1 MGVPYG
7 LICVAIALALLPVAL
22 AINLLALPC
31 LLAYPPKTVSFSR
44 PLLVPMA
51 VWGYMCMG
59 MMYLPLIP
67 FNVGGD

>member
-7 LICVAIALALLPVAL
+7 LICVAIGLALLPVAL

-31 LLAYPPKTVSFSR
+31 LLAYPQDYTY
-44 PLLVPMA
+44 PLLAPLA